1 MKTELT
7 EIEKES
13 IDKLVDV
20 YKQELVDQVMNAP
33 IANRQ
38 GVTVENITNA
48 VLHYYGVTKNSLYSR
63 DRKAHIVKARAVW
76 FWLLRQPEMET
87 ALSIIRIA
95 DKAEMNHASVIHNI
109 KRIDNDLMFDDKY
122 TVAELTEILRSLGF
136 RNKSTRRLCKESL
149 YTRTSQKD

>member
-1 MKTELT
+1 VKELS

-13 IDKLVDV
+13 IDRLVDV
-20 YKQELVDQVMNAP
+20 YREELVDQVVNAP
-33 IANRQ
+33 LANRQ
-38 GVTVENITNA
+38 GVNVENITNA
-48 VLHYYGVTKNSLYSR
+48 VLQYYGVTREMMFAR

-109 KRIDNDLMFDDKY
+109 KRIDNDLMFNDKY

-136 RNKSTRRLCKESL
+136 RFYKEGTKYL
-149 YTRTSQKD
+149 IK

>member
-20 YKQELVDQVMNAP
+20 YRQELTDQVMNAP

-38 GVTVENITNA
+38 GVNVENITNA
-48 VLHYYGVTKNSLYSR
+48 VLNYYGVTRNSLFSR
-63 DRKAHIVKARAVW
+63 DRKAHIVKCRAVV

-87 ALSIIRIA
+87 GLSITRIA
-95 DKAEMNHASVIHNI
+95 EMAFMNHASVIHNI
-109 KRIDNDLMFDDKY
+109 KRIDNELMFEDKY
-122 TVAELTEILRSLGF
+122 TVAELTEILRTLGF
-136 RNKSTRRLCKESL
+136 RFFKQGTK
-149 YTRTSQKD
+149 YIIK

>member
-1 MKTELT
+1 VKTELT

-20 YKQELVDQVMNAP
+20 YRQELVDHVMNAP

-38 GVTVENITNA
+38 GVNVENITNT
-48 VLHYYGVTKNSLYSR
+48 VLRYYGVTRDSLYSR
-63 DRKAHIVKARAVW
+63 DRKAHIVKCRAVV

-87 ALSIIRIA
+87 GLSLTRIA
-95 DKAEMNHASVIHNI
+95 EIAFMNHASVIHNI
-109 KRIDNDLMFDDKY
+109 KRIDNELLFEDRY

-136 RNKSTRRLCKESL
+136 RFFKQGTKFII
-149 YTRTSQKD
+149 K

>member
-1 MKTELT
+1 MKELS

-13 IDKLVDV
+13 IDRLVDV
-20 YKQELVDQVMNAP
+20 YREELVDQVVNAP
-33 IANRQ
+33 LANRQ
-38 GVTVENITNA
+38 GVNVENITNA
-48 VLHYYGVTKNSLYSR
+48 VLQYYGVTREMMFAR

-109 KRIDNDLMFDDKY
+109 KRIDNDLMFNDKY

-136 RNKSTRRLCKESL
+136 RFYKEGTKYL
-149 YTRTSQKD
+149 IK

>member
-1 MKTELT
+1 MKKLS

-13 IDKLVDV
+13 IDRLVDV
-20 YKQELVDQVMNAP
+20 YREELVDQVVNAP
-33 IANRQ
+33 LANKQ
-38 GVTVENITNA
+38 GVNLENITNA
-48 VLHYYGVTKNSLYSR
+48 ILQYYGVTREMMFAR

-87 ALSIIRIA
+87 GLSIVRIA

-109 KRIDNDLMFDDKY
+109 KRIDHDLMFDDKY

-136 RNKSTRRLCKESL
+136 RFYKEGTKYL
-149 YTRTSQKD
+149 IK

>member
-1 MKTELT
+1 VKTELT

-13 IDKLVDV
+13 IDRLVDV
-20 YKQELVDQVMNAP
+20 YRSELVNQVVNAP
-33 IANRQ
+33 LANRQ
-38 GVTVENITNA
+38 GVNVENITNA
-48 VLHYYGVTKNSLYSR
+48 ILQYYGVTREMMFAR

-136 RNKSTRRLCKESL
+136 RFYKEGTKYL
-149 YTRTSQKD
+149 IK

>member
-1 MKTELT
+1 VKELS

-13 IDKLVDV
+13 IDRLVDV
-20 YKQELVDQVMNAP
+20 YREELVDQVVNAP
-33 IANRQ
+33 LANRQ
-38 GVTVENITNA
+38 GVNVENITNA
-48 VLHYYGVTKNSLYSR
+48 ILQYYGVTREMMFAR

-109 KRIDNDLMFDDKY
+109 KRIDNDLMFNDKY

-136 RNKSTRRLCKESL
+136 RFYKEGTKYL
-149 YTRTSQKD
+149 IK

>member
-20 YKQELVDQVMNAP
+20 YRQELVDQVMNAP

-38 GVTVENITNA
+38 VVNAENITNA
-48 VLHYYGVTKNSLYSR
+48 VLHYYGGTRNSLYSR
-63 DRKAHIVKARAVW
+63 DRKAHIVKCRAVI

-87 ALSIIRIA
+87 GLSLTRIA
-95 DKAEMNHASVIHNI
+95 EMAYMNHASVIHNI
-109 KRIDNDLMFDDKY
+109 KRIDNELMYEDKY
-122 TVAELTEILRSLGF
+122 TVAELTEILRTLGF
-136 RNKSTRRLCKESL
+136 RFFKQGTKFII
-149 YTRTSQKD
+149 K

>member
-1 MKTELT
+1 MKELS
-7 EIEKES
+7 EIERES
-13 IDKLVDV
+13 IDRLVDV
-20 YKQELVDQVMNAP
+20 YREELVDQVVNAP
-33 IANRQ
+33 LANRQ
-38 GVTVENITNA
+38 GVNVENITNA
-48 VLHYYGVTKNSLYSR
+48 ILQYYGVTREMMFAR

-109 KRIDNDLMFDDKY
+109 KRIDNDLMFNDKY

-136 RNKSTRRLCKESL
+136 RFFKQGTKYLIK
-149 YTRTSQKD
+149 

>member
-20 YKQELVDQVMNAP
+20 YRQELVDHVMNAP
-33 IANRQ
+33 IVNKQ
-38 GVTVENITNA
+38 GVNIENITNT
-48 VLHYYGVTKNSLYSR
+48 VLRYYGVTRDSLYSR
-63 DRKAHIVKARAVW
+63 DRKAHIVKCRAVV

-87 ALSIIRIA
+87 GLSLTRIA
-95 DKAEMNHASVIHNI
+95 EIAFMNHASVIHNI
-109 KRIDNDLMFDDKY
+109 KRIDNELLFEDRY

-136 RNKSTRRLCKESL
+136 RFFKQGTKFVIR
-149 YTRTSQKD
+149 